1 MKRYTVLAG
10 VISAGLIQS
19 CAMERSPASISGDTR
34 PCVANYSTTG
44 GFWAGKQFKTFE
56 AFPTVPPATAFV
68 RIGGEIAANGY
79 QIISSNKDLGIIS
92 ASNAVVSPDSKTVP
106 LNAVIRNDGN
116 GGSRVELLFSLSTG
130 LVTSADGVQNT
141 FCKLLSAVSS

>member
-1 MKRYTVLAG
+1 MKRHIVIAV
-10 VISAGLIQS
+10 VISSGLIQS

-34 PCVANYSTTG
+34 PCVANYSSTG
-44 GFWAGKQFKTFE
+44 GFWTGKQFKTFE
-56 AFPTVPPATAFV
+56 AFPTVPPATAFEK
-68 RIGGEIAANGY
+68 IGGEIASSGY

-92 ASNAVVSPDSKTVP
+92 ASKAVVSPDSKTVP
-106 LNAVIRNDGN
+106 LNAVIRSDGK